1 MVKANALLPTDKAYA
16 QQNKDRAQGLAGEE
30 AERVNFMN
38 QTGPDAFNL
47 TQTSFLGA
55 TTNNVIQSMNQT
67 GAFGGNTAS
76 DAMFEN
82 ESIAF

>member
-1 MVKANALLPTDKAYA
+1 
-16 QQNKDRAQGLAGEE
+16 
-30 AERVNFMN
+30 MN

-76 DAMFEN
+76 EAMFEN